1 MKQRATKRRSI
12 KSQILTTAFTLT
24 FLAIT
29 VPTFITSQLFIKNF
43 EQENTRSSIEI
54 FQQVEERIY
63 FLLQNAQNQ
72 ANTVLNSPQV
82 LDYLVKNY
90 DNQDEELTAKY
101 EFVQEVSQH
110 INFSSDITSIM
121 FFHENGK
128 MAGTSLVMRYFWPDN
143 TAPVLETLK
152 SLPFRSG
159 TEWLGLVRS
168 EDLLPPGELIV
179 SKENEYKICGATKQI
194 FRFTSKPHYDCIYT
208 LFEINPSLL
217 LDCFSHLEYENSQVC
232 LLNQSGIVLSG
243 SLPIGS
249 VPEFFTEIGT
259 DDSNSFLFKDSNKK
273 SSQIIYHKMKNIG
286 WTLVK
291 IIPQEVYMS
300 KIISMWTVA
309 LICGI
314 VILLLLLVLYSLWAK
329 KFCIP
334 IVRLTS
340 TIHELKETNLDC
352 RVELEDHYSNEL
364 YQVCEQFNEMLDN
377 INTLLLQ
384 KELHE
389 RERADLEIRTLQSQI
404 SPHFIY
410 NTLTSIRYMAFFLQ
424 ATKVEE
430 ALITFS
436 NIIRPIFSTWQADWS
451 LKEELEFI
459 KNYISLIRLRF
470 ENLIDIEIITDESA
484 NICRIPRFTLQTL
497 LENSVEHGFQG
508 NTPLHIIL
516 KTEILDGIL
525 FIYVKDN
532 GIGIAPDKLAHI
544 NERIKKNVDFVRIE
558 GESIGLA
565 NLDRRLKLFAGL
577 DCGLSIVSTPHEGTD
592 IILRIRVITD

>member
-1 MKQRATKRRSI
+1 MKQRATKRRSV
-12 KSQILTTAFTLT
+12 KSQILTTAFILT

-29 VPTFITSQLFIKNF
+29 LPTFITSQLFTKNL

-54 FQQVEERIY
+54 FKQVEERIY
-63 FLLQNAQNQ
+63 FLLQNARNR
-72 ANTVLNSPQV
+72 ANTILNSPQV
-82 LDYLVKNY
+82 LDYLVKDY
-90 DNQDEELTAKY
+90 DNPDEELTAKY
-101 EFVQEVSQH
+101 EFVQEASQSV
-110 INFSSDITSIM
+110 NSSSAITSIM
-121 FFHENGK
+121 FFHEDGK
-128 MAGTSLVMRYFWPDN
+128 MAGTSLVMRYFCPDN

-159 TEWLGLVRS
+159 TEWLGFVRS
-168 EDLLPPGELIV
+168 DDLLPPGELMV
-179 SKENEYKICGATKQI
+179 STENEYKICGATKQI
-194 FRFTSKPHYDCIYT
+194 FRFTSRSNYDCIYT
-208 LFEINPSLL
+208 LFEINPSFL

-232 LLNQSGIVLSG
+232 LLNQNGIVLSG

-249 VPEFFTEIGT
+249 VPEFFTEIGA
-259 DDSNSFLFKDSNKK
+259 DDSSSFLFKDSNQK
-273 SSQIIYHKMKNIG
+273 SSQIIYHKMNNIG

-300 KIISMWTVA
+300 KIISMWKIA
-309 LICGI
+309 LISGV

-340 TIHELKETNLDC
+340 AIHELKEANLDC

-364 YQVCEQFNEMLDN
+364 YLVCDQFNEMLDN
-377 INTLLLQ
+377 INILLLQ

-436 NIIRPIFSTWQADWS
+436 NIIRPIFSSWQADWS

-459 KNYISLIRLRF
+459 ENYICLIRMRF
-470 ENLIDIEIITDESA
+470 ENLIDIEITADESA

-497 LENSVEHGFQG
+497 LENSVEHGFKG
-508 NTPLHIIL
+508 DTPLHITL
-516 KTEILDGIL
+516 KAEIRDGIL

-532 GIGIAPDKLAHI
+532 GIGIDPGKLARI
-544 NERIKKNVDFVRIE
+544 NENIKKNVDSGRIE

-565 NLDRRLKLFAGL
+565 NLDRRIKLFAGF
-577 DCGLSIVSTPHEGTD
+577 DCGLSIVSTPNEGTD
-592 IILRIRVITD
+592 ITLRIRVIT

>member
-1 MKQRATKRRSI
+1 MKPRATPKRKSI
-12 KSQILTTAFTLT
+12 RNQILTTAFTFT

-29 VPTFITSQLFIKNF
+29 VPTFITSQLFTKNL

-63 FLLQNAQNQ
+63 SLLQNARNL
-72 ANTVLNSPQV
+72 ANTVVDSPEILN
-82 LDYLVKNY
+82 YLVEDY
-90 DNQDEELTAKY
+90 DHSDDELTARY
-101 EFVQEVSQH
+101 EFVQEISQS
-110 INFSSDITSIM
+110 INSTSNLASIVLFREDGKTAGSSQ
-121 FFHENGK
+121 
-128 MAGTSLVMRYFWPDN
+128 VMRYFWQDN
-143 TAPVLETLK
+143 TAPIWETLK

-168 EDLLPPGELIV
+168 QDLLPPGELIEYA
-179 SKENEYKICGATKQI
+179 ENEYKICGVTKRI
-194 FRFTSKPHYDCIYT
+194 FYFTSVPHYTCIYT
-208 LFEINPSLL
+208 LFEMNPSLL

-249 VPEFFTEIGT
+249 VPEFFSEIGD

-273 SSQIIYHKMKNIG
+273 SSQIIYHKMNNIG

-314 VILLLLLVLYSLWAK
+314 VILLLLLVLYSLWVK

-340 TIHELKETNLDC
+340 TIHEFKEANLDC
-352 RVELEDHYSNEL
+352 RVELDDHYSSEL
-364 YQVCEQFNEMLDN
+364 YLVCEQFNEMLDN
-377 INTLLLQ
+377 INLLLLQ

-497 LENSVEHGFQG
+497 LENSVEHGFEG
-508 NTPLHIIL
+508 DTPLHITL
-516 KTEILDGIL
+516 KTQTRDGIL

-532 GIGIAPDKLAHI
+532 GIGIDPEKLARI
-544 NERIKKNVDFVRIE
+544 NENLKRNVEPTCIE

-577 DCGLSIVSTPHEGTD
+577 DCGLRISSAPNKGTD
-592 IILRIRVITD
+592 ITLRIRITT